1 MDILALLDS
10 LSKKNR
16 DTEDKETWIVAC
28 LGNPGKEYEKTRHN
42 AGFQTADLIIKERGL
57 KEKSARRSLEYE
69 FDQNGKRVILVLP
82 QTFMN
87 ASGMSVAAEMK
98 FYKVNADHLVVIYD
112 DIDLA
117 PGVIRIRKNG
127 SAGGH
132 NGMKSIIEHIG
143 TQEFSRIRI
152 GVGAKPNA
160 EYNLAAHVL
169 SKPDE
174 EDINLIAAAQK
185 RAIEALPLVMEG
197 KIDEAQSRFC
207 KEK

>member
-10 LSKKNR
+10 LSKKNK
-16 DTEDKETWIVAC
+16 EANSKETWIVAC

-42 AGFQTADLIIKERGL
+42 AGFQLADMIIKERGL
-57 KEKSARRSLEYE
+57 KEKSARKSLEYE
-69 FDQNGKRVILVLP
+69 FDLNGRRVILVLP

-87 ASGMSVAAEMK
+87 ASGMAVAAEMK
-98 FYKVNADHLVVIYD
+98 FYKAKPENLVVIYD

-143 TQEFSRIRI
+143 TQDFSRIRI

-160 EYNLAAHVL
+160 DYNLASHVL

-174 EDINLIAAAQK
+174 ETVKLIASAQK
-185 RAIEALPLVMEG
+185 RAIEALPLVLEG